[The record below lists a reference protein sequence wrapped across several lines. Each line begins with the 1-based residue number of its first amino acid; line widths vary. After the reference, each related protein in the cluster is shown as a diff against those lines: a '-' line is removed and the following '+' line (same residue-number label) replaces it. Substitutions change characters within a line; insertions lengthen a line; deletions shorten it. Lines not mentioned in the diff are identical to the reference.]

1 MEYKGLRHLLQPLF
15 PDSDLIT
22 YKDCISHE
30 DAVRLVFTLLI
41 LAQSSC
47 YHDSDTLPSTYERKF
62 VMAASSTSDIRLM
75 HIMKKDPQEG
85 MRLLLEQYTG
95 LVWHIISAH
104 LNNPEDIRECVS
116 ETFSQF
122 YFRREKYN
130 PQKAS
135 LSLYLAAIAR
145 RIAVSRYRKEKRY
158 HSGLQTRHSS
168 GPPEI
173 SVSDSIDASEH
184 REYSRAELKADL
196 EQAMKELRPDELE
209 IIRMKYYD
217 GMTIREIAASL
228 NLPYETVKKRHH
240 RSLGKLRRTLILT
253 LVIIALLL
261 LTACTYSVLRYYEI
275 VPDLWEILI
284 EGNSDESPEDE
295 VAPLT
300 IPDPSDSSG
309 GRDSSLSGR
318 PDEDGSREEENLSSL
333 SGSGTDTE
341 GADTDG
347 TDALAADASE
357 DSMSSDQQAG
367 WLDGF
372 GIVSD
377 AQGNAYALTE
387 PVEFETE
394 GMSGT
399 VESAVYA
406 DNTLYATVMIRT
418 EEGSFMDLA
427 QEYIP
432 GQTAFYILPDFSSL
446 YQNERLLTSEGEHYN
461 GMWGMDYQRV
471 DYIYEDVELEEDNS
485 GEIELTLVSEMAQN
499 APIPDVVPYEE
510 AVTFS
515 MEPAAVEG
523 LENRLYR
530 IDDSYGIITSAR
542 RDADGSLI
550 VSIWPLS
557 PAKGPQI
564 MNALVRGPYAYS
576 QGDVVTVID
585 KNGNEYAG
593 ECLKYSPDSDIK
605 YFEWNFGQVPEGEYT
620 LHIPC
625 LFLRTSL
632 PEEFYIPLD
641 LVNCTWDDTEYP
653 VYGGSLAV
661 ESITLLDSVPGE
673 RIDGAWHIASPCA
686 DTRYWKVCLRQ
697 TMDDPAFDLV
707 ALRPYCNWEYK
718 DGGQE
723 YLCVTGMPTV
733 SDNIFKEDD
742 PEMIELM
749 VQVDT
754 AVFRQSGIEISS
766 THHFNLEGTDIF
778 YNTNEEQ
785 VCLRWNLPIDIPLDI
800 DSSDSGS
807 ENEDSD
813 RSSDDATAPVP

>member
-1 MEYKGLRHLLQPLF
+1 M
-15 PDSDLIT
+15 
-22 YKDCISHE
+22 
-30 DAVRLVFTLLI
+30 
-41 LAQSSC
+41 
-47 YHDSDTLPSTYERKF
+47 
-62 VMAASSTSDIRLM
+62 
-75 HIMKKDPQEG
+75 
-85 MRLLLEQYTG
+85 
-95 LVWHIISAH
+95 
-104 LNNPEDIRECVS
+104 
-116 ETFSQF
+116 
-122 YFRREKYN
+122 
-130 PQKAS
+130 
-135 LSLYLAAIAR
+135 
-145 RIAVSRYRKEKRY
+145 
-158 HSGLQTRHSS
+158 
-168 GPPEI
+168 
-173 SVSDSIDASEH
+173 
-184 REYSRAELKADL
+184 
-196 EQAMKELRPDELE
+196 
-209 IIRMKYYD
+209 
-217 GMTIREIAASL
+217 
-228 NLPYETVKKRHH
+228 
-240 RSLGKLRRTLILT
+240 ILT

-309 GRDSSLSGR
+309 GRDGSLTVRS
-318 PDEDGSREEENLSSL
+318 DEDGSREEENLFV
-333 SGSGTDTE
+333 SGTDTE

-357 DSMSSDQQAG
+357 DSMSSDQQTG

-377 AQGNAYALTE
+377 AQENAYALSE

-406 DNTLYATVMIRT
+406 DNTLYTTVMIRM

-432 GQTAFYILPDFSSL
+432 GQTAFYILTDFTSL

-557 PAKGPQI
+557 PAEGPQI

-585 KNGNEYAG
+585 KNGNEYTG

-605 YFEWNFGQVPEGEYT
+605 YFEWDFGQVPEGEYT

-632 PEEFYIPLD
+632 PEEFHIPL
-641 LVNCTWDDTEYP
+641 
-653 VYGGSLAV
+653 
-661 ESITLLDSVPGE
+661 
-673 RIDGAWHIASPCA
+673 
-686 DTRYWKVCLRQ
+686 
-697 TMDDPAFDLV
+697 DLV

-766 THHFNLEGTDIF
+766 THHSNLEGTDIF

-785 VCLRWNLPIDIPLDI
+785 VCLRWNLPIDIPLVI

>member
-1 MEYKGLRHLLQPLF
+1 
-15 PDSDLIT
+15 
-22 YKDCISHE
+22 
-30 DAVRLVFTLLI
+30 
-41 LAQSSC
+41 
-47 YHDSDTLPSTYERKF
+47 
-62 VMAASSTSDIRLM
+62 MAASSTSDIRLM

-130 PQKAS
+130 PKKAS

-168 GPPEI
+168 GSPEI
-173 SVSDSIDASEH
+173 SVSESICASEH
-184 REYSRAELKADL
+184 REYFRAELKADL

-309 GRDSSLSGR
+309 GRDGSLTVR
-318 PDEDGSREEENLSSL
+318 PDEDGSREEENLSA
-333 SGSGTDTE
+333 SGTDTE

-357 DSMSSDQQAG
+357 DSMSSDQQTG

-377 AQGNAYALTE
+377 AQENAYALSE

-406 DNTLYATVMIRT
+406 DNTLYTTVMIRM

-432 GQTAFYILPDFSSL
+432 GQTAFYILPDFTSL

-557 PAKGPQI
+557 PAEGPQI
-564 MNALVRGPYAYS
+564 MNALVRGPYAYG

-585 KNGNEYAG
+585 KNGNEYTG

-605 YFEWNFGQVPEGEYT
+605 YFEWDFGQVPEGEYT

-632 PEEFYIPLD
+632 PEEFHIPL
-641 LVNCTWDDTEYP
+641 
-653 VYGGSLAV
+653 
-661 ESITLLDSVPGE
+661 
-673 RIDGAWHIASPCA
+673 
-686 DTRYWKVCLRQ
+686 
-697 TMDDPAFDLV
+697 DLV

-766 THHFNLEGTDIF
+766 THHSNLEGTDIF

-785 VCLRWNLPIDIPLDI
+785 VCLRWNLPIDIPLVI

>member
-1 MEYKGLRHLLQPLF
+1 
-15 PDSDLIT
+15 
-22 YKDCISHE
+22 
-30 DAVRLVFTLLI
+30 
-41 LAQSSC
+41 
-47 YHDSDTLPSTYERKF
+47 
-62 VMAASSTSDIRLM
+62 MAASSTSDIRLM

-168 GPPEI
+168 GSPKI
-173 SVSDSIDASEH
+173 SVSESICASEH

-217 GMTIREIAASL
+217 SMTIREIAASL

-309 GRDSSLSGR
+309 GRDGSLTVR
-318 PDEDGSREEENLSSL
+318 PDEDGSREEENLSV
-333 SGSGTDTE
+333 SGTDTE

-357 DSMSSDQQAG
+357 DSMSSDQQTG

-377 AQGNAYALTE
+377 AQENAYALSE

-406 DNTLYATVMIRT
+406 DNTLYTTVMIRM
-418 EEGSFMDLA
+418 EEGGFMDLA

-432 GQTAFYILPDFSSL
+432 GQTAFYILPDFTSL

-557 PAKGPQI
+557 PAEGPQI

-585 KNGNEYAG
+585 KNGNEYTG

-605 YFEWNFGQVPEGEYT
+605 YFEWDFGQVPEGEYT

-632 PEEFYIPLD
+632 PEEFHIPL
-641 LVNCTWDDTEYP
+641 
-653 VYGGSLAV
+653 
-661 ESITLLDSVPGE
+661 
-673 RIDGAWHIASPCA
+673 
-686 DTRYWKVCLRQ
+686 
-697 TMDDPAFDLV
+697 DLV

-766 THHFNLEGTDIF
+766 THHSNLEGTDIF

-785 VCLRWNLPIDIPLDI
+785 VCLRWNLPIDIPLVI

>member
-1 MEYKGLRHLLQPLF
+1 
-15 PDSDLIT
+15 
-22 YKDCISHE
+22 
-30 DAVRLVFTLLI
+30 
-41 LAQSSC
+41 
-47 YHDSDTLPSTYERKF
+47 
-62 VMAASSTSDIRLM
+62 MAASSTSDIRLM

-168 GPPEI
+168 GSPEI
-173 SVSDSIDASEH
+173 SVSESICASEH

-217 GMTIREIAASL
+217 SMTIREIAASL

-309 GRDSSLSGR
+309 GRDGSLTVR
-318 PDEDGSREEENLSSL
+318 PDEDGSREEENLSV
-333 SGSGTDTE
+333 SGTDTE

-347 TDALAADASE
+347 TDALAVDASE
-357 DSMSSDQQAG
+357 DSMSSDQQTG

-377 AQGNAYALTE
+377 AQENAYALSE

-406 DNTLYATVMIRT
+406 DNTLYTTVMIRM

-432 GQTAFYILPDFSSL
+432 GQTAFYILPDFTSL

-515 MEPAAVEG
+515 MEPAAVGG

-557 PAKGPQI
+557 PAEGPQI

-585 KNGNEYAG
+585 KNGNEYTG

-605 YFEWNFGQVPEGEYT
+605 YFEWDFGQVPEGEYT

-632 PEEFYIPLD
+632 PEEFHIPL
-641 LVNCTWDDTEYP
+641 
-653 VYGGSLAV
+653 
-661 ESITLLDSVPGE
+661 
-673 RIDGAWHIASPCA
+673 
-686 DTRYWKVCLRQ
+686 
-697 TMDDPAFDLV
+697 DLV

-766 THHFNLEGTDIF
+766 THHSNLEGTDIF

-785 VCLRWNLPIDIPLDI
+785 VCLRWNLPIDIPLVI

>member
-1 MEYKGLRHLLQPLF
+1 
-15 PDSDLIT
+15 
-22 YKDCISHE
+22 
-30 DAVRLVFTLLI
+30 
-41 LAQSSC
+41 
-47 YHDSDTLPSTYERKF
+47 
-62 VMAASSTSDIRLM
+62 MAASSTSDIRLM

-168 GPPEI
+168 GSPEI
-173 SVSDSIDASEH
+173 SVSESICASEH

-217 GMTIREIAASL
+217 SMTIREIAASL

-309 GRDSSLSGR
+309 GRDGSLTVR
-318 PDEDGSREEENLSSL
+318 PDEDGSREEENLSV
-333 SGSGTDTE
+333 SGTDTE

-357 DSMSSDQQAG
+357 DSMSSDQQTG

-377 AQGNAYALTE
+377 VQENAYALTE

-394 GMSGT
+394 GMSGI

-557 PAKGPQI
+557 PAEGPQI

-585 KNGNEYAG
+585 KNGNEYTG

-605 YFEWNFGQVPEGEYT
+605 YFEWDFGQVPEGEYT

-632 PEEFYIPLD
+632 PEEFHIPLD

-673 RIDGAWHIASPCA
+673 MIDGAWHIASPCA

-723 YLCVTGMPTV
+723 NLCVTGMPTV

-754 AVFRQSGIEISS
+754 AVFRQSGIGISS
-766 THHFNLEGTDIF
+766 THHSNLEGTDIF

-785 VCLRWNLPIDIPLDI
+785 VCLRWNLPIDIPLVI

>member
-1 MEYKGLRHLLQPLF
+1 
-15 PDSDLIT
+15 
-22 YKDCISHE
+22 
-30 DAVRLVFTLLI
+30 
-41 LAQSSC
+41 
-47 YHDSDTLPSTYERKF
+47 
-62 VMAASSTSDIRLM
+62 MAASSTSDIRLM

-130 PQKAS
+130 PKKAS

-168 GPPEI
+168 GSPEI
-173 SVSDSIDASEH
+173 SVSESICASEH

-309 GRDSSLSGR
+309 GRDGSLTVR
-318 PDEDGSREEENLSSL
+318 PDEDGSREEENLSA
-333 SGSGTDTE
+333 SGTDTE

-357 DSMSSDQQAG
+357 DSMSSDQQTG

-377 AQGNAYALTE
+377 AQENAYALSE

-406 DNTLYATVMIRT
+406 DNTLYTTVMIRM

-432 GQTAFYILPDFSSL
+432 GQTAFYILPDFTSL

-557 PAKGPQI
+557 PAEGPQI

-585 KNGNEYAG
+585 ENGNEYTG

-605 YFEWNFGQVPEGEYT
+605 YFEWDFGQVPEGEYT

-632 PEEFYIPLD
+632 PEEFHIPL
-641 LVNCTWDDTEYP
+641 
-653 VYGGSLAV
+653 
-661 ESITLLDSVPGE
+661 
-673 RIDGAWHIASPCA
+673 
-686 DTRYWKVCLRQ
+686 
-697 TMDDPAFDLV
+697 DLV

-766 THHFNLEGTDIF
+766 THHSNLEGTDIF

-785 VCLRWNLPIDIPLDI
+785 VCLRWNLPIDIPLVI

>member
-1 MEYKGLRHLLQPLF
+1 
-15 PDSDLIT
+15 
-22 YKDCISHE
+22 
-30 DAVRLVFTLLI
+30 
-41 LAQSSC
+41 
-47 YHDSDTLPSTYERKF
+47 
-62 VMAASSTSDIRLM
+62 MAASSTSDIRLM

-122 YFRREKYN
+122 YFQREKYN
-130 PQKAS
+130 PKKAS

-168 GPPEI
+168 GSPEI
-173 SVSDSIDASEH
+173 SVSESICASEH

-309 GRDSSLSGR
+309 GRDGSLSVR
-318 PDEDGSREEENLSSL
+318 PDEDGSREEENLSA
-333 SGSGTDTE
+333 SGTDTE

-357 DSMSSDQQAG
+357 DSMSSDLQTG

-377 AQGNAYALTE
+377 AQENAYALSE

-394 GMSGT
+394 GMSDT

-406 DNTLYATVMIRT
+406 DNTLYTTVMIRM

-471 DYIYEDVELEEDNS
+471 DYIYEDIELEEDNS

-557 PAKGPQI
+557 PAEGPQI

-585 KNGNEYAG
+585 KNGNEYTG

-605 YFEWNFGQVPEGEYT
+605 YFEWDFGQVPEGEYT

-632 PEEFYIPLD
+632 PEEFHIPL
-641 LVNCTWDDTEYP
+641 
-653 VYGGSLAV
+653 
-661 ESITLLDSVPGE
+661 
-673 RIDGAWHIASPCA
+673 
-686 DTRYWKVCLRQ
+686 
-697 TMDDPAFDLV
+697 DLV

-766 THHFNLEGTDIF
+766 THHSNLEGTDIF

-785 VCLRWNLPIDIPLDI
+785 VCLRWNLPIDIPLVI

>member
-1 MEYKGLRHLLQPLF
+1 
-15 PDSDLIT
+15 
-22 YKDCISHE
+22 
-30 DAVRLVFTLLI
+30 
-41 LAQSSC
+41 
-47 YHDSDTLPSTYERKF
+47 
-62 VMAASSTSDIRLM
+62 MAASSTSDIRLM

-85 MRLLLEQYTG
+85 IRLLLEQYTG

-168 GPPEI
+168 GSPEI
-173 SVSDSIDASEH
+173 SVSESICASEH

-217 GMTIREIAASL
+217 SMTIREIAASL

-309 GRDSSLSGR
+309 GRDGSLSVR

-357 DSMSSDQQAG
+357 DSMSSDQQTG

-377 AQGNAYALTE
+377 VQENAYALTE

-557 PAKGPQI
+557 PAEGPQI

-585 KNGNEYAG
+585 KNGNEYTG

-605 YFEWNFGQVPEGEYT
+605 YFEWDFGQVPEGEYT

-632 PEEFYIPLD
+632 PEEFHIPLD

-661 ESITLLDSVPGE
+661 ESVTLLDSVPGE
-673 RIDGAWHIASPCA
+673 MIDGAWHIASPCA

-766 THHFNLEGTDIF
+766 THHSNLEGTDIF

-785 VCLRWNLPIDIPLDI
+785 VCLRWNLPIDIPLVI

>member
-1 MEYKGLRHLLQPLF
+1 
-15 PDSDLIT
+15 
-22 YKDCISHE
+22 
-30 DAVRLVFTLLI
+30 
-41 LAQSSC
+41 
-47 YHDSDTLPSTYERKF
+47 
-62 VMAASSTSDIRLM
+62 MAASSTSDIRLM

-95 LVWHIISAH
+95 LIWHIISAH

-168 GPPEI
+168 GSPEI
-173 SVSDSIDASEH
+173 SVSESICASEH

-217 GMTIREIAASL
+217 SMTIREIAASL

-309 GRDSSLSGR
+309 GRDGSLTVR
-318 PDEDGSREEENLSSL
+318 PDEDGSREEENLSV
-333 SGSGTDTE
+333 SGTDTE

-347 TDALAADASE
+347 TDALAVDASE
-357 DSMSSDQQAG
+357 DSMSSDQQTG

-377 AQGNAYALTE
+377 AQENAYALSE

-406 DNTLYATVMIRT
+406 DNTLYTTVMIRM

-432 GQTAFYILPDFSSL
+432 GQTAFYILPDFTSL

-515 MEPAAVEG
+515 MEPAAVGG

-557 PAKGPQI
+557 PAEGPQI

-585 KNGNEYAG
+585 KNGNEYTG

-605 YFEWNFGQVPEGEYT
+605 YFEWDFGQVPEGEYT

-632 PEEFYIPLD
+632 PEEFHIPL
-641 LVNCTWDDTEYP
+641 
-653 VYGGSLAV
+653 
-661 ESITLLDSVPGE
+661 
-673 RIDGAWHIASPCA
+673 
-686 DTRYWKVCLRQ
+686 
-697 TMDDPAFDLV
+697 DLV

-766 THHFNLEGTDIF
+766 THHSNLEGTDIF

-785 VCLRWNLPIDIPLDI
+785 VCLRWNLPIDIPLVI

>member
-309 GRDSSLSGR
+309 GRDGSLSVR

-377 AQGNAYALTE
+377 AQENAYALTE

-406 DNTLYATVMIRT
+406 DNTLYATVVIRT

-530 IDDSYGIITSAR
+530 IYDSYGIITSAR
-542 RDADGSLI
+542 RDGSLS

-605 YFEWNFGQVPEGEYT
+605 YFEWDFGQVPEGEYT

-632 PEEFYIPLD
+632 PEEFHIPL
-641 LVNCTWDDTEYP
+641 
-653 VYGGSLAV
+653 
-661 ESITLLDSVPGE
+661 
-673 RIDGAWHIASPCA
+673 
-686 DTRYWKVCLRQ
+686 
-697 TMDDPAFDLV
+697 DLV

-766 THHFNLEGTDIF
+766 THHSNLEGTDIF

-785 VCLRWNLPIDIPLDI
+785 VCLRWNLPIDIPLVI

-813 RSSDDATAPVP
+813 RSSNDATAPVP

>member
-1 MEYKGLRHLLQPLF
+1 
-15 PDSDLIT
+15 
-22 YKDCISHE
+22 
-30 DAVRLVFTLLI
+30 
-41 LAQSSC
+41 
-47 YHDSDTLPSTYERKF
+47 
-62 VMAASSTSDIRLM
+62 MAASSTSDIRLM

-168 GPPEI
+168 GSPKI
-173 SVSDSIDASEH
+173 SVSESICASEH

-217 GMTIREIAASL
+217 SMTIREIAASL

-309 GRDSSLSGR
+309 GRDGSLTVR
-318 PDEDGSREEENLSSL
+318 PDEDGSREEENLSV
-333 SGSGTDTE
+333 SGTDTE

-357 DSMSSDQQAG
+357 DSMSSDQQTG

-377 AQGNAYALTE
+377 AQENAYALSE

-406 DNTLYATVMIRT
+406 DNTLYTTVMIRM
-418 EEGSFMDLA
+418 EEGGFMDLA

-432 GQTAFYILPDFSSL
+432 GQTAFYILPDFTSL

-557 PAKGPQI
+557 PAEGPQI

-585 KNGNEYAG
+585 KNGNEYTG

-605 YFEWNFGQVPEGEYT
+605 YFEWDFGQVPEGEYT

-632 PEEFYIPLD
+632 PEEFHIPL
-641 LVNCTWDDTEYP
+641 
-653 VYGGSLAV
+653 
-661 ESITLLDSVPGE
+661 
-673 RIDGAWHIASPCA
+673 
-686 DTRYWKVCLRQ
+686 
-697 TMDDPAFDLV
+697 DLV

-766 THHFNLEGTDIF
+766 THHCNGVQREHNKKLNNG
-778 YNTNEEQ
+778 
-785 VCLRWNLPIDIPLDI
+785 LPILHK
-800 DSSDSGS
+800 
-807 ENEDSD
+807 
-813 RSSDDATAPVP
+813 VPPKRDYGRYFCILAEKGGTSHGGLTEKLSPFFHAKKQEVNAYGR

>member
-1 MEYKGLRHLLQPLF
+1 
-15 PDSDLIT
+15 
-22 YKDCISHE
+22 
-30 DAVRLVFTLLI
+30 
-41 LAQSSC
+41 
-47 YHDSDTLPSTYERKF
+47 
-62 VMAASSTSDIRLM
+62 MAASSTSDIRLM

-95 LVWHIISAH
+95 LVWHIISVY

-130 PQKAS
+130 PKKAS

-168 GPPEI
+168 GSPEI
-173 SVSDSIDASEH
+173 SVSESICASEH
-184 REYSRAELKADL
+184 REYFRAELKADL
-196 EQAMKELRPDELE
+196 EQAMKELRLDELE

-309 GRDSSLSGR
+309 GRDGSLTVR
-318 PDEDGSREEENLSSL
+318 PDEDGSREEENLSA
-333 SGSGTDTE
+333 SGTDTE

-357 DSMSSDQQAG
+357 DSMSSDQQTG

-377 AQGNAYALTE
+377 AQGNAYALSE

-406 DNTLYATVMIRT
+406 DNTLYTTVMIRM

-432 GQTAFYILPDFSSL
+432 GQTAFYILPDFTSL

-515 MEPAAVEG
+515 MEPAAVGG

-557 PAKGPQI
+557 PAEGPQI

-585 KNGNEYAG
+585 KNGNEYTG

-605 YFEWNFGQVPEGEYT
+605 YFEWDFGQVPEGEYT

-742 PEMIELM
+742 PEMIELL

-785 VCLRWNLPIDIPLDI
+785 VCLRWNLPIDIPLVI

-807 ENEDSD
+807 VNEDSD

>member
-1 MEYKGLRHLLQPLF
+1 
-15 PDSDLIT
+15 
-22 YKDCISHE
+22 
-30 DAVRLVFTLLI
+30 
-41 LAQSSC
+41 
-47 YHDSDTLPSTYERKF
+47 
-62 VMAASSTSDIRLM
+62 MAASSTSDIRLM

-168 GPPEI
+168 GSPKI
-173 SVSDSIDASEH
+173 SVSESICASEH

-217 GMTIREIAASL
+217 SMTIREIAASL

-309 GRDSSLSGR
+309 GRDGSLTVR
-318 PDEDGSREEENLSSL
+318 PDEDGSREEENLSV
-333 SGSGTDTE
+333 SGTDTE

-377 AQGNAYALTE
+377 AQENAYALTE

-406 DNTLYATVMIRT
+406 DNTLYTTVMIRM
-418 EEGSFMDLA
+418 EEGGFMDLA

-432 GQTAFYILPDFSSL
+432 GQTAFYILPDFTSL

-557 PAKGPQI
+557 PAEGPQI

-585 KNGNEYAG
+585 KNGNEYTG

-605 YFEWNFGQVPEGEYT
+605 YFEWDFGQVPEGEYT

-632 PEEFYIPLD
+632 PEEFHIPL
-641 LVNCTWDDTEYP
+641 
-653 VYGGSLAV
+653 
-661 ESITLLDSVPGE
+661 
-673 RIDGAWHIASPCA
+673 
-686 DTRYWKVCLRQ
+686 
-697 TMDDPAFDLV
+697 DLV

-766 THHFNLEGTDIF
+766 THHSNLEGTDIF

-785 VCLRWNLPIDIPLDI
+785 VCLRWNLPIDIPLVI